1 MKRKL
6 LPAGTIPHARE
17 LRRASTDAEKRLWR
31 ALREKLPEAKF
42 RRQDPLGPYFAD
54 LVSHSAKLVIELDG
68 GQHAEQEVQDARRSA
83 FINGE
88 GYRVLRFWNNEVMEQ
103 LEGVLTVISAA
114 LPPHL
119 PTASRRAPPFPT
131 RGEGLALNSIDFL
144 PE

>member
-1 MKRKL
+1 MSGVSVTNPSPPVGEGGARAAQPRGRMRGPMKRKL

-68 GQHAEQEVQDARRSA
+68 GQHAEQEVQ
-83 FINGE
+83 
-88 GYRVLRFWNNEVMEQ
+88 
-103 LEGVLTVISAA
+103 
-114 LPPHL
+114 
-119 PTASRRAPPFPT
+119 
-131 RGEGLALNSIDFL
+131 
-144 PE
+144 